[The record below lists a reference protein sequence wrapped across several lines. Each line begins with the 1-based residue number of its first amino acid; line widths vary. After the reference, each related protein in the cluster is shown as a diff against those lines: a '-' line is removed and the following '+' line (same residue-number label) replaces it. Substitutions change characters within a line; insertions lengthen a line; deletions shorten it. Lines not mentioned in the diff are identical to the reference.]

1 MDGASEGLLQ
11 RPKIHTGRKHCNPS
25 SSRRFSH
32 LTVNLYNNNE
42 SHSMQAIGVAL
53 LLGLLWWQ
61 GKLETNAN
69 IQDQQGLLFY
79 ICIFWTTFSM
89 WTTLM
94 TFPTERQYLAKERA
108 ADMYRLSAYYLSS
121 TISDGLA
128 QLVYPTLFLAIV
140 YFMTGLRRSLAAF
153 LYTLL
158 ATFLIGITG
167 QACPSN
173 SQKFQTRLHNI
184 LEQ

>member
-1 MDGASEGLLQ
+1 
-11 RPKIHTGRKHCNPS
+11 
-25 SSRRFSH
+25 
-32 LTVNLYNNNE
+32 
-42 SHSMQAIGVAL
+42 MQAIGVAL

-94 TFPTERQYLAKERA
+94 TFPMERQFLAKERA

-121 TISDGLA
+121 TIADGVA
-128 QLVYPTLFLAIV
+128 ELVYPTVFLSTL
-140 YFMTGLRRSLAAF
+140 YFMTGLRRSMEAF

-167 QACPSN
+167 QACHHSN
-173 SQKFQTRLHNI
+173 TFEQLHI
-184 LEQ
+184 LITNDTLNVHATMCDADCQLDA

>member
-1 MDGASEGLLQ
+1 
-11 RPKIHTGRKHCNPS
+11 
-25 SSRRFSH
+25 
-32 LTVNLYNNNE
+32 
-42 SHSMQAIGVAL
+42 MQAIGVAL

-94 TFPTERQYLAKERA
+94 TFPMERQFLAKERA

-121 TISDGLA
+121 TIADGVA
-128 QLVYPTLFLAIV
+128 ELVYPTVFLSTL
-140 YFMTGLRRSLAAF
+140 YFMTGLRRSMEAF

-158 ATFLIGITG
+158 ATFLIGIDLEDSWWEKYYIFKYILNVPMLANYSKSSCWNNLFCTG
-167 QACPSN
+167 NEFLKDSLMLVDWTTC
-173 SQKFQTRLHNI
+173 TL
-184 LEQ
+184 